1 MSTNRSLCPQC
12 GWDVAVDED
21 GCCVV
26 CGALALGA
34 GVDAAAQEIARLRA
48 DLADNAAMLAHQCD
62 LAREA
67 EIVAS
72 GLRIEIARLTA
83 CVGARDRAAVR
94 PSTAAHKVMACAY
107 CGLWGSSQPAPHRD
121 DCPTITHPVKP

>member
-34 GVDAAAQEIARLRA
+34 GVDAAA
-48 DLADNAAMLAHQCD
+48 M
-62 LAREA
+62 
-67 EIVAS
+67 
-72 GLRIEIARLTA
+72 EIARLTA
-83 CVGARDRAAVR
+83 EKEEAFGAYRKISNDDDATIAEQQAEIARLKAAVEARDAVR
-94 PSTAAHKVMACAY
+94 NDLYDQGEECIY
-107 CGLWGSSQPAPHRD
+107 CGEA
-121 DCPTITHPVKP
+121 DCEPTCPLRTHPVKP